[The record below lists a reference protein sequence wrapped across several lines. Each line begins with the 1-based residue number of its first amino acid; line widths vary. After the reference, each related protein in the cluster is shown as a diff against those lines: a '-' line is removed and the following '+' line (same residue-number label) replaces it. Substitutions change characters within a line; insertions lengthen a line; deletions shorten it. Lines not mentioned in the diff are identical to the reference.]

1 MMTTPKVIVISDAL
15 GDTAE
20 QVVDAGAS
28 QFNGHNVNLK
38 KFTHVRSIQQ
48 IDRIFSE
55 EKVDSETIV
64 AYTLVEPP
72 LREYLASAIKRLGI
86 PGIDIMGPVINAF
99 CEIFQTK
106 PRMEPGLQHKLD
118 SEYFKRVEA
127 IEFTVKFDDRNDA
140 RGIELADVVLIGV
153 SRTSKTPTCIYLAYK
168 GYKAANI
175 PLVPEVKPPDLLL
188 ENPDRKVVG
197 LTIDPELLMEIRY
210 QRLKTLGLELN
221 AAYASLSRIQEELN
235 YANGIMKKVGCPV
248 IDVTNKSVE
257 ESASEVLNLIKNRK
271 NKYS

>member
-1 MMTTPKVIVISDAL
+1 MTTPKVIVLSDAL

-20 QVVDAGAS
+20 QVVNAGAS
-28 QFNGHNVNLK
+28 QFNGNKIKVK
-38 KFTHVRSIQQ
+38 KFNRIRTIQQ
-48 IDRIFSE
+48 IDLVFKQE
-55 EKVDSETIV
+55 VDKSTIV

-72 LREYLASAIKRLGI
+72 LRDYLDKAIERMGI
-86 PGIDIMGPVINAF
+86 PSIDIMGPVIKAF
-99 CEIFQTK
+99 TETFHTEPK
-106 PRMEPGLQHKLD
+106 MEPGLQHKLD
-118 SEYFKRVEA
+118 REYFQRVDA

-140 RGIELADVVLIGV
+140 RGIELADVVLVGV

-175 PLVPEVKPPDLLL
+175 PLVPEVNPPGLLL
-188 ENPDRKVVG
+188 ENPGRKVIG

-221 AAYASLSRIQEELN
+221 ADYASLARIQEELD
-235 YANGIMKKVGCPV
+235 YADRIMRRVGCPI

-257 ESASEVLNLIKNRK
+257 ESANEVLNYIKD
-271 NKYS
+271 

>member
-1 MMTTPKVIVISDAL
+1 M
-15 GDTAE
+15 
-20 QVVDAGAS
+20 
-28 QFNGHNVNLK
+28 
-38 KFTHVRSIQQ
+38 
-48 IDRIFSE
+48 
-55 EKVDSETIV
+55 
-64 AYTLVEPP
+64 
-72 LREYLASAIKRLGI
+72 
-86 PGIDIMGPVINAF
+86 
-99 CEIFQTK
+99 
-106 PRMEPGLQHKLD
+106 
-118 SEYFKRVEA
+118 
-127 IEFTVKFDDRNDA
+127 
-140 RGIELADVVLIGV
+140 VLIGV

-175 PLVPEVKPPDLLL
+175 PLVPEVNPPDLLL
-188 ENPDRKVVG
+188 ENPDRKIVG

-221 AAYASLSRIQEELN
+221 ADYASLSRIQEELD